1 MVCPCKSWNCEM
13 CNTTIR
19 MEAQNIVTKCLTIPI
34 TIKKEEL
41 GLSKKHFIENRKIA
55 RKKAREKAN
64 EKKWEDMKATMARV
78 REHVLSRGTSSF
90 TGQAPTTPII

>member
-1 MVCPCKSWNCEM
+1 MECPCKWMDCEM

-19 MEAQNIVTKCLTIPI
+19 MEAQYIVTKCLTIPI

-41 GLSKKHFIENRKIA
+41 GLSKKQFIENRKIA
-55 RKKAREKAN
+55 RKKEREKEK

-78 REHVLSRGTSSF
+78 RRSLQPEASM
-90 TGQAPTTPII
+90 